1 MKYLFGLVLV
11 FTAATAFAQQQER
24 PLVQFTGLVHNAD
37 STDVIVPYVS
47 ITNKSF
53 RNQASQSNYEGYF
66 SFVVH
71 ERDTLTFTC
80 VGYASVT
87 VVIPANLPSKS
98 FTKQI
103 SLKAVIINL
112 PAFRVFPWAT
122 TDEFRTDFL
131 TLKVAD
137 DDLEIAR
144 KNLSVT
150 KLMYEVHTMVRDGS
164 EPINVQS
171 VHNDQMNSHSTVN
184 PLLNPF
190 AWGALIKQINEGAKG
205 N

>member
-1 MKYLFGLVLV
+1 MKYILGLFLAMI
-11 FTAATAFAQQQER
+11 TATAFAQGQEK
-24 PLVQFTGLVHNAD
+24 PLIQFSGVVHNAD

-53 RNQASQSNYEGYF
+53 HNQPNQSNYEGYF
-66 SFVVH
+66 SFVAH
-71 ERDTLTFTC
+71 ERDTLVFTC
-80 VGYASVT
+80 VGYSSVT
-87 VVIPANLPSKS
+87 IVIPANLPGKS
-98 FTKQI
+98 YTKQI
-103 SLKAVIINL
+103 KIKAQIINL

-131 TLKVAD
+131 TMKIAD

-144 KNLSVT
+144 KNLNVT
-150 KLMYEVHTMVRDGS
+150 KILSEVHSMVRDGS
-164 EPINVQS
+164 EPINVQNI
-171 VHNDQMNSHSTVN
+171 HNDQMNSHSTVN

-190 AWGALIKQINEGAKG
+190 AWGALIKQINDGAKG